1 MRCRTREEPWGSH
14 HVEARALKCDIS
26 EAFTEGESVCG
37 GGGGGVEEEALDVF
51 VLWYRL
57 AMEGMVT
64 HEERMLRRN
73 RRAVAVVRRGIN
85 AFIAVTGVWGCSQYD
100 VSTEC

>member
-1 MRCRTREEPWGSH
+1 M
-14 HVEARALKCDIS
+14 KCDIS

-73 RRAVAVVRRGIN
+73 RRAVAVGRRGIN